1 MTVTVQAKVEEQAE
15 LSRSEMDSQRAEAAD
30 VAATYRQQ
38 LQLLQDELQLTQ
50 HNAQQAEKHS
60 AANAARQHYETS
72 ALRQQLKSLEKQLGE
87 VTREAELHNQRRL
100 QAEEKVAALELQEGT
115 SAVVSSDDSILLQN
129 LRDELA
135 AQTADVAAARRVTG
149 HLRSVRC

>member
-1 MTVTVQAKVEEQAE
+1 MQAKVEEQAE

-30 VAATYRQQ
+30 LAATYRQQ
-38 LQLLQDELQLTQ
+38 LQLLQDELQLNQ
-50 HNAQQAEKHS
+50 YNAQQAEKHS

-72 ALRQQLKSLEKQLGE
+72 ALRQQLKSLGKQLGE
-87 VTREAELHNQRRL
+87 VTREAELHTQRRL

-115 SAVVSSDDSILLQN
+115 STAVSSDDSILLQN